1 MSPYRALAAA
11 KVNLGLFLGPARER
25 DSRHEL
31 ISVMQSISLA
41 DVLELTLAPAGAA
54 ADELHCAGVAPEQNL
69 AARALSQFREQTGW
83 DAPPL
88 RLRIDKRI
96 PIAAGLA
103 GGSADAAATL
113 RLARAASGLGSDEL
127 LAEIARGLGADVPAQ
142 LSPGRWLAAGAGERL
157 ERLPAPAGALE
168 LLLAPS
174 EEGLSTAAVFAE
186 ADRLGPPRSMREL
199 EQCRARLA
207 AALAQGEAL
216 PAERGLLHNDLQA
229 AALSLRPQLA
239 ASLAAVREAGA
250 EHALVCGSGGTVAA
264 LFAGARARPRAD
276 EAARALAARTP
287 GVIRAHAVREDFAA
301 PAARDAGG
309 GRDARVR
316 NNPSS

>member
-1 MSPYRALAAA
+1 VSRYRALAAA
-11 KVNLGLFLGPARER
+11 KVNLGLFLGPVREH
-25 DSRHEL
+25 DSRHAL
-31 ISVMQSISLA
+31 ISVMQSVSLA
-41 DVLELTLAPAGAA
+41 DVLELTPAPAGAA
-54 ADELHCAGVAPEQNL
+54 ADELQCAGVAPAQNL
-69 AARALSQFREQTGW
+69 AARALARFREQTGW

-142 LSPGRWLAAGAGERL
+142 LAPGRWLAGGAGESL

-168 LLLAPS
+168 LLLLPC
-174 EEGLSTAAVFAE
+174 EQGLSTAAVFAE
-186 ADRLGPPRSMREL
+186 ADRLGLPRGAREL

-207 AALAQGEAL
+207 AALAHGEAL

-229 AALSLRPQLA
+229 AALSLRPQIA
-239 ASLAAVREAGA
+239 A
-250 EHALVCGSGGTVAA
+250 
-264 LFAGARARPRAD
+264 
-276 EAARALAARTP
+276 
-287 GVIRAHAVREDFAA
+287 
-301 PAARDAGG
+301 
-309 GRDARVR
+309 
-316 NNPSS
+316 